1 VVIVW
6 DTIIDAREFFEAYK
20 EFTGR
25 AQRWESHEEDGNM
38 AVWHTPGRSVL
49 LELKGEITLIG
60 IAPGQ
65 DTLDLIAK
73 DFP

>member
-1 VVIVW
+1 
-6 DTIIDAREFFEAYK
+6 
-20 EFTGR
+20 
-25 AQRWESHEEDGNM
+25 M

-49 LELKGEITLIG
+49 LELKDEITLIG

-65 DTLDLIAK
+65 ETLALIAK